1 MLNLLTLS
9 LAGATL
15 VSVYVALA
23 GWRIRQN
30 ALRRLRAAD
39 HRETG
44 VGIVPAPLQG
54 WLARWLSLAGYR
66 HPAAPLLFLAS
77 TAVCLGVGWI
87 LGRVYESI
95 WLAPLVETVIGIPSV
110 GEVLAATLASGP
122 WTLLAIAASVPTIVV
137 RAARR
142 RRVREIESNLPL
154 VLELFATMAEAG
166 LGFDAALLKIVAS
179 QGGDQPLVSE
189 LVIFQREMLAGVPR
203 FQGLR
208 QLARRVEVTSLTTFT
223 SAVIQAEQVG
233 ASIAETL
240 RHQADDLRVRRREHA
255 LLLAQALPVKLVFP
269 LVLCFMPGIFVS
281 TLAPVIYQMIQVADS
296 VLRTGGR

>member
-1 MLNLLTLS
+1 
-9 LAGATL
+9 
-15 VSVYVALA
+15 VYVALA

-30 ALRRLRAAD
+30 ALRRLRAD
-39 HRETG
+39 DDRETG